1 MPGRHKKILLKESIM
16 TGKSSTGLDA
26 NLASLLCYLC
36 TFVTGIIF
44 LLIEKENKDVRF
56 HAWHAIMFGL
66 AIIVVSIGVTVL
78 GKIVLAMS
86 FWLASAFSLVSLVVN
101 LGFFALWIVLMVKAY
116 QGSVLDLPV
125 ITDMAR
131 KQANK

>member
-1 MPGRHKKILLKESIM
+1 MAE
-16 TGKSSTGLDA
+16 KSSTGLDA

-44 LLIEKENKDVRF
+44 LLVEKENKDVRF

-66 AIIVVSIGVTVL
+66 AIIVISIGVAIL
-78 GKIVLAMS
+78 GKIILSVS
-86 FWLASAFSLVSLVVN
+86 FWLYSAFSLLSLVVN
-101 LGFFALWIVLMVKAY
+101 LGFFALWIVLMIKAY
-116 QGSVLDLPV
+116 QGSVLNLPV
-125 ITDMAR
+125 ITAMAN